1 MPTEPRGKVWEG
13 VSGQHDCPVVFLEA
27 RLRQGRGSWLWL
39 DLQGL
44 WLVKEFGLYSVDVG
58 WQMCS
63 LSTTTG
69 HCCTQGR
76 HG

>member
-1 MPTEPRGKVWEG
+1 MHTEPRGQSLGNVWMAWLSWG
-13 VSGQHDCPVVFLEA
+13 IFGKLLS
-27 RLRQGRGSWLWL
+27 RGRGSWQWL

-44 WLVKEFGLYSVDVG
+44 WLVKEFGLYSVGTG
-58 WQMCS
+58 WQMCG